1 MVVMQLLFDSLSR
14 CFGLPLHPDDNHDHN
29 HKRNR
34 HRNQSSRNTKP
45 PLGSQPLGVSKSRT
59 RSNDHLKDLSHDE
72 QLEQHNNNNDNSNY
86 SNDTGTTSNRRKES
100 NNSLKLHDA
109 EWDNLFDT
117 VSHHQQSSACCFSP
131 TANPIHEHDVTEFPL
146 LEPSP
151 GRTKSSFCNVSLSRP
166 KRHMSRN
173 SSTSSSK
180 DVLLRKARKE
190 INKRKLDI
198 FRSDPSSKHPYQ
210 QPFKRST
217 TSHSSSFASRILL
230 GGSSTESPSAL
241 LCFAN
246 PIFDSD
252 DDDMRLYREGNDR
265 DGEDTITSTLFFES
279 KYEHVV
285 ENGPPVPLYY
295 DQALK
300 LDEENDDEIV
310 KLYENGCIKHE
321 IKSIFC
327 HTNNS
332 QRNGNNE
339 NNGAGIAPPPPPPQ
353 EQLKPG
359 PKSMADSTSS
369 NEDLDDLLFDSD
381 LDEDFIQKITRENC
395 GIVDNNHKPRW
406 SDLTS
411 TPQHH
416 NHHHHDHQQQQHHK
430 IQLYKSDDGF
440 PSTQPTNTMSTIPS
454 PPNISKSRQE
464 LNVISD
470 LVFDKSVGTGRAV
483 GASIRL
489 CSRGGGNGGST
500 SPTSPPPMLKLMN
513 YSSLSSGTQA
523 LTPVNSAST
532 GHLSPKKEDCTYVD
546 PFDGEGNMEA
556 MVEKI

>member
-14 CFGLPLHPDDNHDHN
+14 CFGLPLHPDDNHD

-59 RSNDHLKDLSHDE
+59 RSNEHLKDLSHDE
-72 QLEQHNNNNDNSNY
+72 QLEHHHNNDNSNFN
-86 SNDTGTTSNRRKES
+86 SDTGSTRNRRKES

-109 EWDNLFDT
+109 EWDRLFDT

-151 GRTKSSFCNVSLSRP
+151 GRTGSFCNVSLSRP
-166 KRHMSRN
+166 KRHTSRN

-198 FRSDPSSKHPYQ
+198 FRSDPSSRHQYQ
-210 QPFKRST
+210 QPYKRSA
-217 TSHSSSFASRILL
+217 TSNSSSFASRLLL
-230 GGSSTESPSAL
+230 GGSSTESPGAL

-246 PIFDSD
+246 PIFDDD

-279 KYEHVV
+279 QYEHVV

-295 DQALK
+295 DQALT
-300 LDEENDDEIV
+300 LDEEHDDEIV

-327 HTNNS
+327 RTNNS
-332 QRNGNNE
+332 QRNDNDE
-339 NNGAGIAPPPPPPQ
+339 NNVAGTSPPPPPPQ

-369 NEDLDDLLFDSD
+369 NEDLDEYLL
-381 LDEDFIQKITRENC
+381 QKVVRQNC
-395 GIVDNNHKPRW
+395 GILDNNHKPLL

-411 TPQHH
+411 TP
-416 NHHHHDHQQQQHHK
+416 HHHHDHQQQHHK

-440 PSTQPTNTMSTIPS
+440 LSTQPTNTMSTIPS
-454 PPNISKSRQE
+454 PPSVSKSRQG

-470 LVFDKSVGTGRAV
+470 LVFDQSVGTGIGV
-483 GASIRL
+483 GATSIRR
-489 CSRGGGNGGST
+489 CSRSGGNGGST
-500 SPTSPPPMLKLMN
+500 SPTSPPMLKLMN

-532 GHLSPKKEDCTYVD
+532 GHFSPKKEDCTYVD